1 MSDYPPQSPPPPAAG
16 TPQPPLSD
24 ADAQQWAG
32 LSHLLGGILG
42 FLAPLVIW
50 LVYKDRSGYVSA
62 ESKRALNFQL
72 LVTVGYVVSYV
83 LMIVLIGYLT
93 WLALWVVSI
102 YLGYLNFQAVNQRR
116 ATTYPVDV
124 QIIK

>member
-1 MSDYPPQSPPPPAAG
+1 MSDYPPTTPPPPAAG
-16 TPQPPLSD
+16 VPRPPLTD
-24 ADAQQWAG
+24 AEAQQWAG

-42 FLAPLVIW
+42 FVAPLVIW

-72 LVTVGYVVSYV
+72 VVTVGYVVSYV

-93 WLALWVVSI
+93 WLALWVLSI
-102 YLGYLNFQAVNQRR
+102 YFGYLNFQAVNQRR